1 MTSRPPEHSFHA
13 VAWLVWA
20 LAAAASV
27 ELAPSP
33 VYVALIVATAFLVV
47 SAHALDTPL
56 ARAFPLLLGV
66 GLVFAV
72 VRVVLTAATTHAGGS
87 ALFTTPDFTLPRLL
101 GGFQV
106 GGPVEPAVLLQA
118 AAESFA
124 VVGVMAVFGAF
135 NGVVSHHEL
144 VQSAPRAFYETGL
157 ILTVAVAFVPATV
170 ATVARVREADRAR
183 TGGRVV
189 RRGRLL
195 RLAVPILE
203 GALERALLLAESMD
217 ARGFAAA
224 GASGG
229 DRVAAWCVLGGLAGI
244 GGAFVALVARARVP
258 AIVAGVLAV
267 AALAVAVTVSSRQVT
282 RVAYRPRRMTRRDWS
297 LVAGSL
303 VAPAGLGLLALSGD
317 TTLTWTA
324 GPLHAPGFDPLAAAA
339 LVALTLPAWRSPRPE
354 AAPSPSA
361 PAFREALTPDIGVEA
376 SRNERVAPAPAVAA
390 PAVAAPAFCE
400 ALTPDIGVEA
410 SQNAQPRPGG
420 S

>member
-1 MTSRPPEHSFHA
+1 MPRASEPTLHA

-33 VYVALIVATAFLVV
+33 VYVAVVVAVAFLVV
-47 SAHALDTPL
+47 AAHGVDTPL
-56 ARAFPLLLGV
+56 ARAFPLLLAVGV
-66 GLVFAV
+66 SFAV
-72 VRVVLTAATTHAGGS
+72 VRVLLTAATTHGVGDAWFS
-87 ALFTTPDFTLPRLL
+87 TPHFTLPRLL

-106 GGPVEPAVLLQA
+106 GGPIEPVVVLQA

-124 VVGVMAVFGAF
+124 VVGIMAVFGAF
-135 NGVVSHHEL
+135 NAVVSHHEL

-203 GALERALLLAESMD
+203 SALDRALLLAESMD

-224 GASGG
+224 GATGA
-229 DRVAAWCVLGGLAGI
+229 DRVAAWCVLAGLAGM

-258 AIVAGVLAV
+258 ALALGGLAVVAV
-267 AALAVAVTVSSRQVT
+267 AAAVVVSSRQVT
-282 RVAYRPRRMTRRDWS
+282 RVSYRPRRMTRRDWA
-297 LVAGSL
+297 LVACSL
-303 VAPAGLGLLALSGD
+303 VAPAGLAVLALAGD
-317 TTLTWTA
+317 DTLTWTA
-324 GPLHAPGFDPLAAAA
+324 SPLRLPDFSPLAAAA
-339 LVALTLPAWRSPRPE
+339 LVALTVPAWRVPQATPSREPVVG
-354 AAPSPSA
+354 AA
-361 PAFREALTPDIGVEA
+361 
-376 SRNERVAPAPAVAA
+376 
-390 PAVAAPAFCE
+390 
-400 ALTPDIGVEA
+400 
-410 SQNAQPRPGG
+410 
-420 S
+420 

>member
-1 MTSRPPEHSFHA
+1 MAPMPRAAPPTFHA
-13 VAWLVWA
+13 LAWLVWV
-20 LAAAASV
+20 LAAAACV

-33 VYVALIVATAFLVV
+33 VYVALVLAVAFLVV

-56 ARAFPLLLGV
+56 ARAFPLLLSV

-72 VRVVLTAATTHAGGS
+72 ARVVLTAATTHGVGDAW
-87 ALFTTPDFTLPRLL
+87 FTTPHFTLPRLL

-106 GGPVEPAVLLQA
+106 GGPVEAVVVLQS
-118 AAESFA
+118 AAEGFA
-124 VVGVMAVFGAF
+124 VVGIMAVFGAF

-203 GALERALLLAESMD
+203 SALERALLLAESMD

-224 GASGG
+224 GASRA
-229 DRVAAWCVLGGLAGI
+229 DRAAAWCVLAGLAAT

-258 AIVAGVLAV
+258 ALGLAGLGVAAV
-267 AALAVAVTVSSRQVT
+267 AAAVVVSSRRVS
-282 RVAYRPRRMTRRDWS
+282 RVAYRPRAMTGPDWA
-297 LVAGSL
+297 VVVISL
-303 VAPAGLGLLALSGD
+303 VAPAGLGALALAGD
-317 TTLTWTA
+317 PTLSWTA
-324 GPLHAPGFDPLAAAA
+324 SPLRVPGFSPLAALA
-339 LVALTLPAWRSPRPE
+339 LACLTVPAWRP
-354 AAPSPSA
+354 
-361 PAFREALTPDIGVEA
+361 
-376 SRNERVAPAPAVAA
+376 APAPAPRRE
-390 PAVAAPAFCE
+390 PAVGPA
-400 ALTPDIGVEA
+400 
-410 SQNAQPRPGG
+410 
-420 S
+420 

>member
-1 MTSRPPEHSFHA
+1 MCDGAGVPRPSEPAFHA

-33 VYVALIVATAFLVV
+33 VYVAVVVAVAYLVV
-47 SAHALDTPL
+47 AAHGVDTPL
-56 ARAFPLLLGV
+56 ARAFPLLLAVGV
-66 GLVFAV
+66 CFAV
-72 VRVVLTAATTHAGGS
+72 VRVLLTAATTHGVGDAWF
-87 ALFTTPDFTLPRLL
+87 ATPHFTLPRLL
-101 GGFQV
+101 GDFQV
-106 GGPVEPAVLLQA
+106 GGPVEPAVVLQA
-118 AAESFA
+118 AAEGFA

-135 NGVVSHHEL
+135 NAVVSHHQL

-203 GALERALLLAESMD
+203 SALERALLLAESMD

-224 GASGG
+224 GATRA
-229 DRVAAWCVLGGLAGI
+229 DRVAAWCVLAGLAGM

-258 AIVAGVLAV
+258 ALALAGLAV
-267 AALAVAVTVSSRQVT
+267 AAVGAAVAISSRQVT
-282 RVAYRPRRMTRRDWS
+282 RASYRPRRMSRRDWT
-297 LVAGSL
+297 VAAGSL
-303 VAPAGLGLLALSGD
+303 VAPAALAVLALGGD

-324 GPLHAPGFDPLAAAA
+324 SPLRVPGFNPLAAVA
-339 LVALTLPAWRSPRPE
+339 LAALTLPAWR
-354 AAPSPSA
+354 APQ
-361 PAFREALTPDIGVEA
+361 
-376 SRNERVAPAPAVAA
+376 AA
-390 PAVAAPAFCE
+390 PARGAAVGA
-400 ALTPDIGVEA
+400 T
-410 SQNAQPRPGG
+410 
-420 S
+420 